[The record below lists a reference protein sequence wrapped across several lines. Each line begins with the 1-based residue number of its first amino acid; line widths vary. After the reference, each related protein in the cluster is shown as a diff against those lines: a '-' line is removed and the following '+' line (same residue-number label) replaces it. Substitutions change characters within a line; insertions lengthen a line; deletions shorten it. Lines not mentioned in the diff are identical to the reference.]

1 MAVPLLC
8 IQLGV
13 TVYEDDFVD
22 DVVVS
27 GMYIHDAAS
36 PVFESV
42 GSPSLVSTYSPRGR
56 VITGPSRG
64 MSARRRLSDSVYLDD
79 GYDSVGYGGGSVS
92 HSRRGG
98 NEYRTRQ
105 RYDRG
110 QRSPRARD
118 TTLGLDRSGRSYI
131 VA

>member
-22 DVVVS
+22 DIGAS
-27 GMYIHDAAS
+27 GVYIHDAAS
-36 PVFESV
+36 PVFESF
-42 GSPSLVSTYSPRGR
+42 GSPRLVSTYSPRGR

-64 MSARRRLSDSVYLDD
+64 MGARRRLSDSVYLDD
-79 GYDSVGYGGGSVS
+79 GYDSVGYGGGSFK
-92 HSRRGG
+92 
-98 NEYRTRQ
+98 TRQ
-105 RYDRG
+105 RYDRS

-118 TTLGLDRSGRSYI
+118 TTLGLDRSARSGLAR
-131 VA
+131 VR

>member
-27 GMYIHDAAS
+27 GMYNHDAAS

-56 VITGPSRG
+56 VIAGPSRG
-64 MSARRRLSDSVYLDD
+64 MSARRRLCIDARMQLQQQQQQ
-79 GYDSVGYGGGSVS
+79 
-92 HSRRGG
+92 
-98 NEYRTRQ
+98 Q
-105 RYDRG
+105 RENLVFNRET
-110 QRSPRARD
+110 QRC
-118 TTLGLDRSGRSYI
+118 
-131 VA
+131 